1 MPCASHLLAT
11 DSRND
16 RPRRRTALQRQSR
29 RPSTPLLSKFMQK
42 LLYLS
47 HHSSHKIGVDTG
59 VDNLPS
65 TGGLVRRFYTT
76 PPTSTARARLTPNHP
91 QATPNPTH
99 EPRRADI
106 PSSPICTGPNTV
118 AHLSLKFLPRRRGLG
133 TQSPHR
139 LPGDLPSSMSARA
152 ISFQVDAESSTVVQR
167 QPLRSPQ
174 RILVGRGDK
183 PGNRC
188 LALIV
193 MVIEGTLWTWR
204 RQRLVSPI

>member
-1 MPCASHLLAT
+1 M
-11 DSRND
+11 ND
-16 RPRRRTALQRQSR
+16 RPRRRTALQRHCR
-29 RPSTPLLSKFMQK
+29 LRSTPPTAKFMQK
-42 LLYLS
+42 LLYLWHHWS
-47 HHSSHKIGVDTG
+47 HRIGVDTG
-59 VDNLPS
+59 VDNLRS
-65 TGGLVRRFYTT
+65 TGGLVRSFYTSR
-76 PPTSTARARLTPNHP
+76 PTSTGRAKLTPNHP
-91 QATPNPTH
+91 QSAPNPTH
-99 EPRRADI
+99 QPRRADI

-139 LPGDLPSSMSARA
+139 LRRDLPSSMSARP

>member
-1 MPCASHLLAT
+1 MRSSFPYVAAT
-11 DSRND
+11 GRTGAPRFSSRIGAH
-16 RPRRRTALQRQSR
+16 RRLCRQ
-29 RPSTPLLSKFMQK
+29 KFFEK

-47 HHSSHKIGVDTG
+47 HHLSHKIGVDTG
-59 VDNLPS
+59 VDNLRS
-65 TGGLVRRFYTT
+65 TGGLVGDLYTT
-76 PPTSTARARLTPNHP
+76 SPTSTARATLTPNHA
-91 QATPNPTH
+91 QSTH
-99 EPRRADI
+99 KTTHGPRRADI

-118 AHLSLKFLPRRRGLG
+118 AHISLKFLPRRRGLG
-133 TQSPHR
+133 TQPPHR
-139 LPGDLPSSMSARA
+139 LRCDLPTSMSARP

-174 RILVGRGDK
+174 RILLGRGDK